1 MDSSLW
7 RAAAYQPDEDW
18 DDGEPDYEDGCPH
31 CEQVKA
37 GRRDVSMRYFSTFD
51 YGYVH
56 TLRGA
61 VEDITVLCQSETEQA
76 Q

>member
-1 MDSSLW
+1 MNSSLW

-18 DDGEPDYEDGCPH
+18 DDGEPDYEEGCPH

-37 GRRDVSMRYFSTFD
+37 GRRDVSMRYYSTFD
-51 YGYVH
+51 FGYVH

-61 VEDITVLCQSETEQA
+61 VEDITVLCQPEKPR
-76 Q
+76 